1 MNDSQSQI
9 PSSKIQRAGRFVKAG
24 AKVGGNYLKHYSKKL
39 VQQEVTRAD
48 LDEKNAKD
56 IYDALSE
63 LKGSA
68 LKVAQMLSMDQGI
81 LPEAFAK
88 QFAQSQH
95 KAPPL
100 SGPLIVKT
108 FRKSFGESPQNLF
121 DSFDMTAAHAASIGQ
136 VHLAEKDGKKL
147 AIKIQYPGVG
157 ASVVSDLNLVQPIAR
172 RMFGWKEEEI
182 GVYFGEVRDRLV
194 EETDYQLELE
204 RSLFISDKTKHLE
217 GLTFAKYY
225 PEYSSDRV
233 ITMSWLQGLHLEEWL
248 AGSPDQEAKD
258 RAGQALW
265 DFYQFQIHELRLT
278 HADAHPGNFLVQED
292 GTVGI
297 LDFGCV
303 KEIPEGFYKVYFQLL
318 DPAIMNDEAAFIQG
332 AKAAQVILDTDSP
345 EKQEFFLEIF
355 REALSLVCQPFHQE
369 EFDFGDPVFLE
380 KIYEY
385 GNKMGKDKELRS
397 SISPRGDKDGIYLN
411 RTFFGLFS
419 ILSQLGARVKTRRF
433 IPQFL
438 A

>member
-39 VQQEVTRAD
+39 VQQEVSRTE

-68 LKVAQMLSMDQGI
+68 LKVAQMLSMDQGM
-81 LPEAFAK
+81 LPAAFAR

-108 FRKSFGESPQNLF
+108 FRKSFGESPQTLF

-136 VHLAEKDGKKL
+136 VHLAEKDGQKL

-182 GVYFGEVRDRLV
+182 SVYFGEVRDRLV

-204 RSLFISDKTKHLE
+204 RSIFISNKVKHLE
-217 GLTFAKYY
+217 GLVFAEYY
-225 PEYSSDRV
+225 PEFSSDRV
-233 ITMSWLQGLHLEEWL
+233 ITMSRLEGLHLEDWL
-248 AGSPDQEAKD
+248 ANNPDQDAKD

-265 DFYQFQIHELRLT
+265 DFYQYQIHELRLT
-278 HADAHPGNFLVQED
+278 HADAHPGNFLVEDD

-303 KEIPEGFYKVYFQLL
+303 KEIPEDFYKIYFRLL
-318 DPAIMNDEAAFIQG
+318 DPAIIKDEDAFLEG

-345 EKQEFFLEIF
+345 QQQAFFLEIF
-355 REALSLVCQPFHQE
+355 REALSLVCQPFYQDH
-369 EFDFGDPVFLE
+369 FDFGDTEFMR
-380 KIYEY
+380 KIFDY
-385 GNKMGKDKELRS
+385 GSKMGKDQELRK

-411 RTFFGLFS
+411 RTLFGLFS
-419 ILSQLGARVKTRRF
+419 ILSQLGARVETRRF
-433 IPQFL
+433 VPQF
-438 A
+438 